1 MDFSGTFTSKLPRV
15 KTTIFSVMSAL
26 AQETGA
32 VNLSQGFPDFPMAP
46 ELVEALYDAA
56 KNGHNQYAPMPGYL
70 PLRKAVADMKSALY
84 SCTYHPETEITIT
97 AGGTQA
103 IFTAITTF
111 IREGDEVMIFEP
123 AYDCYVPAISLV
135 GGVPK
140 FIQLEGPD
148 YQVPWA
154 SVKKLLNQRTRMI
167 ILNSPHNPT
176 GALLSA
182 QDMEQLSKILKGKD
196 VIILS
201 DEVYAH
207 LLYDG
212 LDHQSV
218 CRYPELA
225 QRALVVGSFGK
236 TYHCTGWKVGYI
248 AAPEA
253 LTEAFRK
260 VHQYNVFSVNTP
272 AQVAFAKVLSRPET
286 YLHLS
291 AFYGQKRDLFFS
303 LMEGLPFQFKPVQG
317 GYFALAN
324 YGRFSKMPDV
334 EFAKMLTKEAG
345 VATIP
350 LSPFYTQGKDEQ
362 WLRFCFAKTDETLQE
377 AAKRLKNWAKN
388 HPSTS

>member
-1 MDFSGTFTSKLPRV
+1 MEFSGTISSKLPRV

-32 VNLSQGFPDFPMAP
+32 VNLSQGFPDFPMDSGLIDAMA
-46 ELVEALYDAA
+46 EAAR
-56 KNGHNQYAPMPGYL
+56 NGHNQYAPMPGYF
-70 PLRKAVADMKSALY
+70 PLREAIAKMKSELY
-84 SCTYHPETEITIT
+84 SCAYNPETEITIT

-103 IFTAITTF
+103 IFTAITAF

-123 AYDCYVPAISLV
+123 AYDCYVPAIALA

-140 FIQLEGPD
+140 FVQLEGPD
-148 YQVPWA
+148 YSVPWA

-182 QDMEQLSKILKGKD
+182 QDMEQLEKMIKGKD
-196 VIILS
+196 ILVLS

-212 LDHQSV
+212 LEHQSV
-218 CRYPELA
+218 CRFPELA
-225 QRALVVGSFGK
+225 KKAMVVGSFGK
-236 TYHCTGWKVGYI
+236 TYHCTGWKVGYL

-272 AQVAFAKVLSRPET
+272 AQVAFASFLNRPET
-286 YLHLS
+286 YLHL
-291 AFYGQKRDLFFS
+291 AEFYGRKRDLFFS
-303 LMEGLPFQFKPVQG
+303 LMKGLPFKFKPVQG
-317 GYFALAN
+317 GYFALAK
-324 YGRFSKMPDV
+324 YGHFSDASDV
-334 EFAKMLTKEAG
+334 DFAKTLTREAG

-350 LSPFYTQGKDEQ
+350 LSPFYTQGKDEHY
-362 WLRFCFAKTDETLQE
+362 LRFCFAKTDDTLQ
-377 AAKRLKNWAKN
+377 AAANRLKDWARKQ
-388 HPSTS
+388 SL